1 MLTENAGDAIEDAD
15 EALMLLYAE
24 GDIAAFEKLYSK
36 HKVSLYRYLRRQV
49 SDDTH
54 CDELFQEVWSKVI
67 QSRTRYKPTAQ
78 FNTWLYTIAHNTLV
92 DSYRKVAR
100 MPLALTDDMPEP
112 IAQNSEPFELE
123 VSAQNAQRLLKALAT
138 LPGDQRDAFL
148 LKHEAGLSMA
158 EIAQVMQA
166 GQETVKTRL
175 RYAVSRL
182 RHLLGGA
189 ENE

>member
-1 MLTENAGDAIEDAD
+1 MLTEISGDAKEETD
-15 EALMLLYAE
+15 ETLMLRYAE
-24 GDIAAFEKLYSK
+24 GDLIAFEKLYFR

-49 SDDTH
+49 SDDAG
-54 CDELFQEVWSKVI
+54 CEELFQEVWSKVI
-67 QSRTRYKPTAQ
+67 QSRTRYKPKAQ

-92 DSYRKVAR
+92 DGYRKGAR

-112 IAQNSEPFELE
+112 VATNSGPYELE
-123 VSAQNAQRLLKALAT
+123 VSAQNAQRLLKALAM

-158 EIAQVMQA
+158 DIAQVMQA